1 MVVSIWALDSDCV
14 DLNPTHLSDDVTLD
28 ELLKFSVPQFLN
40 LDKLGI
46 TIVPTS
52 WSFCE
57 D

>member
-14 DLNPTHLSDDVTLD
+14 YLNPSHLSDNVTLD

-46 TIVPTS
+46 TIVPIS
-52 WSFCE
+52 WSVCE

>member
-28 ELLKFSVPQFLN
+28 EFLKFSVPQFLN